1 MFHKDTYSL
10 STCRVVGV
18 LRPQAYIHFFIFLYV
33 QVLYGMASELG
44 QFLVVMT
51 VVMLGFSLSFF
62 ALFKDAKG
70 QTFRD
75 SLLDVFQAMLG
86 EVGLFDEFVGTQFD
100 VAATVLLVFY
110 LVIMSIMLLNLLIAV
125 MSTAHGKVEEL
136 VLIRVA
142 RARVYM
148 YYRWV
153 VDHDALPPPLNV
165 VQLVMLLPC
174 RTVDCLCHT
183 DTYPLA
189 RRFMGRLMFWL
200 VMGPFAVV
208 VGSLLWLVS
217 IPNAV
222 AVIWGKRSFSMASK
236 TGRTLLCVLWGT
248 VGMPSTLVVSWV
260 AQTTSVLIGRSR
272 QLEGSR
278 SSQPGEATI
287 ESMLRGAAGIGM
299 ADLRRQ
305 LKDPVTKRIDCYAN
319 EDGQQLPATVEHVRV
334 LMERLETTTRERIEA
349 LENSLENKIDD
360 KLESLLARLSAPP
373 L

>member
-1 MFHKDTYSL
+1 
-10 STCRVVGV
+10 
-18 LRPQAYIHFFIFLYV
+18 
-33 QVLYGMASELG
+33 MASELG

-62 ALFKDAKG
+62 ALFKDVKG

-86 EVGLFDEFVGTQFD
+86 EVGLFDEFVGTRFD
-100 VAATVLLVFY
+100 VAATVLLVVY

-136 VLIRVA
+136 ILIRVA

-148 YYRWV
+148 FYRWV
-153 VDHDALPPPLNV
+153 VNNDALPPPLNV

-174 RTVDCLCHT
+174 RIVDCLCHA

-189 RRFMGRLMFWL
+189 RRSMGRLMFWL
-200 VMGPFAVV
+200 VMGPFAVL

-217 IPNAV
+217 IPNALV
-222 AVIWGKRSFSMASK
+222 VIWSKRSFSVASK
-236 TGRTLLCVLWGT
+236 AGRTLLCVLWGT
-248 VGMPSTLVVSWV
+248 VGMSLTLIVSWV
-260 AQTTSVLIGRSR
+260 AQITSVFVGRSW

-278 SSQPGEATI
+278 SPQPVEDTI
-287 ESMLRGAAGIGM
+287 ESILRGAAGIGM

-305 LKDPVTKRIDCYAN
+305 LKDPVTKRIECYAN
-319 EDGQQLPATVEHVRV
+319 EDGQELPATVEHVRV
-334 LMERLETTTRERIEA
+334 LMERLETTTRERIKA
-349 LENSLENKIDD
+349 LETSLEKKLDD
-360 KLESLLARLSAPP
+360 KLESLMARLSAPRR
-373 L
+373 